1 MNEESRLKKY
11 NNYDKCKI
19 NYLKNKDNKKLEKLK
34 VAKKNIEEIETI
46 DNGVIELDDY
56 KPYPNYNNSNFIQEI
71 SDKKEFYYNKNK
83 FDKDNNPCDT
93 QKFILSNHQIF
104 LKNFMNDKTPY
115 KGLLLFHGVGTGKTC
130 SAVSIAENFRDIYGR
145 QGKKGNEDKR
155 IIVLVPNS
163 NVESGW
169 RRNIYD
175 INKGDDQCTGNTF
188 TNEFNEV
195 KEKTDSKE
203 NKNKK
208 VNKIINKY
216 YDFYGYREFAN
227 KIDKLIN
234 ERNTLKNPTNL
245 SKDEWKALITERT
258 LKRKAIIKELFSN
271 RLIIVDEVHNLRSN
285 DNSSDQSK
293 KESLKRLT
301 EIVENSDN
309 LKLVL
314 LSATPM
320 FDNKDEII
328 WFINILLKNDKREEI
343 NPKDIFKKDGS
354 LNKDLL
360 RKKCRGYISYLR
372 GENPLSFPIRLHPC
386 DNGDEKCYDPNKTPH
401 KDYPY
406 PKEDIFGKKITDDNK
421 IKFTKLF
428 FGKYQEQQLEY
439 NKELLNDLESVDL
452 DVQTDLRRKSN
463 ICFPNKLTFEE
474 TFEKK
479 GLKYKYLRD
488 SIDFLEEKNLQNYS
502 IKMYNIL
509 NSIKNSQGIIF
520 IFSEFLDYGCISM
533 ALVLER
539 FGIKKYGNKNIYDGK
554 KGKTKYINKG
564 GKLTNDKTDHP
575 ASYILLTGTSAN
587 KQREIEA
594 LRSDKNKDGE
604 VVKVIIGS
612 PTVAE
617 GLDFKRI
624 REVHIMDPWYN
635 LNKIEQI
642 IGRGIRFCSHNDLE
656 PIFRNVT
663 VYLHAGYMKNK
674 ESIDIHIYKNAEI
687 KAKEMG
693 DVEKILK
700 ESAVD
705 CYLNKQINHIKDS
718 DVDKIEYV
726 SSQNNKKEILPSDKP
741 NTKICSF
748 NASCDIKC
756 QNESSISNNNS
767 STTNY
772 DLLIDIIKKIE
783 RIIKRLFY
791 ERNIPFISFED
802 IKLELEK
809 NYQQYNDDDNM
820 ILKKTLVYMIK
831 NKTEVINNENTK
843 GYLVSRSNDDQ
854 IYLLFQPKQE
864 KDENISL
871 YRRRTQKKIKR
882 YNTNKLNKFTKSYSQ
897 RDIQHIKLDIEQY
910 IKKKYEELKSEFTK
924 EKKKNGTL
932 STKEFDKIYPSGE
945 GKGINNI
952 NFEFIY
958 FIIDTIDR
966 VYKESLYE
974 QLILNYDN
982 YIKDKKSLSYA
993 IYNHLRQNFIYD
1005 KYIMLDNNNPSKP
1018 IGYFY
1023 NNLKHNE
1030 FRQKLTDIF
1039 KGYIFKEI
1047 NSNKEFTEV
1056 SSYNKKNLFQSF
1068 QKNKGTIK
1076 ITDKELYG
1084 FTIYKDNQYFLK
1096 AYNGTKNHS
1105 LRRLP
1110 GNVIL
1115 KPVDPKVIP
1124 DYLDVLYEKE
1134 NEGVLNLIKGKKTET
1149 NGVNPL
1155 SKRAYEI
1162 HITTKLINLNKYLRY
1177 DLYLLSINDEDAQEN
1192 K

>member
-1 MNEESRLKKY
+1 
-11 NNYDKCKI
+11 
-19 NYLKNKDNKKLEKLK
+19 
-34 VAKKNIEEIETI
+34 
-46 DNGVIELDDY
+46 
-56 KPYPNYNNSNFIQEI
+56 
-71 SDKKEFYYNKNK
+71 
-83 FDKDNNPCDT
+83 
-93 QKFILSNHQIF
+93 
-104 LKNFMNDKTPY
+104 
-115 KGLLLFHGVGTGKTC
+115 
-130 SAVSIAENFRDIYGR
+130 
-145 QGKKGNEDKR
+145 
-155 IIVLVPNS
+155 
-163 NVESGW
+163 
-169 RRNIYD
+169 
-175 INKGDDQCTGNTF
+175 
-188 TNEFNEV
+188 
-195 KEKTDSKE
+195 
-203 NKNKK
+203 
-208 VNKIINKY
+208 
-216 YDFYGYREFAN
+216 
-227 KIDKLIN
+227 
-234 ERNTLKNPTNL
+234 
-245 SKDEWKALITERT
+245 
-258 LKRKAIIKELFSN
+258 
-271 RLIIVDEVHNLRSN
+271 
-285 DNSSDQSK
+285 
-293 KESLKRLT
+293 
-301 EIVENSDN
+301 
-309 LKLVL
+309 
-314 LSATPM
+314 
-320 FDNKDEII
+320 
-328 WFINILLKNDKREEI
+328 
-343 NPKDIFKKDGS
+343 
-354 LNKDLL
+354 
-360 RKKCRGYISYLR
+360 
-372 GENPLSFPIRLHPC
+372 
-386 DNGDEKCYDPNKTPH
+386 
-401 KDYPY
+401 
-406 PKEDIFGKKITDDNK
+406 
-421 IKFTKLF
+421 
-428 FGKYQEQQLEY
+428 
-439 NKELLNDLESVDL
+439 
-452 DVQTDLRRKSN
+452 
-463 ICFPNKLTFEE
+463 
-474 TFEKK
+474 
-479 GLKYKYLRD
+479 
-488 SIDFLEEKNLQNYS
+488 
-502 IKMYNIL
+502 MYNIL
-509 NSIKNSQGIIF
+509 NSIKNSKGIIF

-642 IGRGIRFCSHNDLE
+642 IGRGIRFCSHKDLE
-656 PIFRNVT
+656 PKFRNVT

-854 IYLLFQPKQE
+854 IYLLFQPIQE

-910 IKKKYEELKSEFTK
+910 IKK
-924 EKKKNGTL
+924 
-932 STKEFDKIYPSGE
+932 
-945 GKGINNI
+945 
-952 NFEFIY
+952 
-958 FIIDTIDR
+958 
-966 VYKESLYE
+966 
-974 QLILNYDN
+974 YD
-982 YIKDKKSLSYA
+982 
-993 IYNHLRQNFIYD
+993 
-1005 KYIMLDNNNPSKP
+1005 
-1018 IGYFY
+1018 
-1023 NNLKHNE
+1023 
-1030 FRQKLTDIF
+1030 
-1039 KGYIFKEI
+1039 
-1047 NSNKEFTEV
+1047 
-1056 SSYNKKNLFQSF
+1056 
-1068 QKNKGTIK
+1068 
-1076 ITDKELYG
+1076 
-1084 FTIYKDNQYFLK
+1084 
-1096 AYNGTKNHS
+1096 
-1105 LRRLP
+1105 
-1110 GNVIL
+1110 
-1115 KPVDPKVIP
+1115 
-1124 DYLDVLYEKE
+1124 
-1134 NEGVLNLIKGKKTET
+1134 
-1149 NGVNPL
+1149 
-1155 SKRAYEI
+1155 
-1162 HITTKLINLNKYLRY
+1162 
-1177 DLYLLSINDEDAQEN
+1177 
-1192 K
+1192 